1 MRGFAAWISIAC
13 LTACAAGPSPELPRA
28 AAPADD
34 WCRALYSQLD
44 AQVAAAGVAEQGAA
58 RIDGYPY
65 LRVDRL
71 LAALGETV
79 ASGWPQRAWIERRAA
94 LDLDARRI
102 ELSRLASAT
111 GEAPRVEAQM
121 RRLRSC
127 SAALIEAELA
137 SNPARDALREV
148 ARVPDDYSLLART
161 LGLYPLAL
169 PFLKL
174 GVSGY
179 QDSVAQRFEEPLP
192 PAQRLQQWWP
202 AAAPPLDGDEVAA
215 WIASGS
221 ADPLGIPKLN
231 ADQWR
236 QLAAAHAPVFWIE
249 TVTPADTPGRPM
261 RQEEALGF
269 DRQQAPLY
277 VHTGYTRFDG
287 VILPQLTYT
296 LWFSERTP
304 QGSWDPYAGQLDGVV
319 WRVTLGV
326 DGRPLL
332 YDSIHACGCY
342 HLVFP
347 VQKLIRRAPGLFSD
361 PMLIPQ
367 QEVPT
372 GPVAVL
378 LDAGD
383 HQVRR
388 VLPRSALPQ
397 QARRPLALTSY
408 RQLLLQPDGEQALFD
423 DDGLVSGS
431 ERSERFWLWPTGV
444 RSPGAMRQAGR
455 QATAFVGRR
464 HFDDPDLF
472 CEAFVCEGAR

>member
-13 LTACAAGPSPELPRA
+13 LTACAAGPSPTVPRA

-34 WCRALYSQLD
+34 WCRALYLQLD
-44 AQVAAAGVAEQGAA
+44 AQVAEADVAEPGAA
-58 RIDGYPY
+58 RIEGYPY

-71 LAALGETV
+71 LAALGKTV
-79 ASGWPQRAWIERRAA
+79 ASGWPQRAWIDRLAA

-102 ELSRLASAT
+102 ELTRLAAVSAD
-111 GEAPRVEAQM
+111 APRVEAQM

-137 SNPARDALREV
+137 SHSARESLREA
-148 ARVPDDYSLLART
+148 ARVPDDYSLLARAV
-161 LGLYPLAL
+161 GLYPLAL

-174 GVSGY
+174 GVSDY
-179 QDSVAQRFEEPLP
+179 QDSVAQRFDEPLP
-192 PAQRLQQWWP
+192 PVQSLQQWWP
-202 AAAPPLDGDEVAA
+202 AAAAPLDAEEIAE

-221 ADPLGIPKLN
+221 ADPLGIPKLS
-231 ADQWR
+231 AEQWR
-236 QLAAAHAPVFWIE
+236 QLAADQAPVFWIE
-249 TVTPADTPGRPM
+249 TETPADTPGRPL
-261 RQEEALGF
+261 RQDGALGF

-296 LWFSERTP
+296 LWFSERVA
-304 QGSWDPYAGQLDGVV
+304 QGGWDPYAGPLDGVV

-347 VQKLIRRAPGLFSD
+347 VRRMIRRGPGLLSD

-367 QEVPT
+367 EEVPT

-408 RQLLLQPDGEQALFD
+408 RALLLPPAGEDPVFD

-431 ERSERFWLWPTGV
+431 ERSERYWLWPTGV

-472 CEAFVCEGAR
+472 CEAFVCESAR

>member
-1 MRGFAAWISIAC
+1 MRGIGLWVLIGALS
-13 LTACAAGPSPELPRA
+13 ACAAGPQPPQPRGS
-28 AAPADD
+28 APAAD
-34 WCRALYSQLD
+34 WCRDFYLQLD
-44 AQVAAAGVAEQGAA
+44 QRVAQAGVAERGTA

-71 LAALGETV
+71 LADMGSRLAP
-79 ASGWPQRAWIERRAA
+79 GWPQRAWIDRLAA

-102 ELSRLASAT
+102 ELSRLAQDEPTTESIDVT
-111 GEAPRVEAQM
+111 L

-127 SAALIEAELA
+127 GAALIEAELN
-137 SNPARDALREV
+137 SFEQRERLRKR
-148 ARVPDDYSLLART
+148 ARVPDEYSLVARG

-169 PFLKL
+169 PFLKW
-174 GVSGY
+174 GVSSY
-179 QDSVAQRFEEPLP
+179 QASVAQRFSGALP
-192 PAQRLQQWWP
+192 AAGRLQQWWP
-202 AAAPPLDGDEVAA
+202 APAPMPEAAEVAQ
-215 WIASGS
+215 WIASGNS
-221 ADPLGIPKLN
+221 DALGIPQLA

-249 TVTPADTPGRPM
+249 TASAADAPGRPL
-261 RQEEALGF
+261 RQGGELGF
-269 DRQQAPLY
+269 DHSQAPLY
-277 VHTGYTRFDG
+277 VHTGYTRLDG

-296 LWFSERTP
+296 LWFSERAAEE
-304 QGSWDPYAGQLDGVV
+304 GFDPYAGELDGVV

-326 DGRPLL
+326 DGQPLL

-342 HLVFP
+342 HLLFP
-347 VQKLIRRAPGLFSD
+347 VREMIRRAPGLLSD

-367 QEVPT
+367 GVVPP

-378 LDAGD
+378 LDAGT

-397 QARRPLALTSY
+397 QARRPLALAPY
-408 RQLLLQPDGEQALFD
+408 RQLLLPPAGEEPLFD

-431 ERSERFWLWPTGV
+431 ERAERLYLWPTGV

-464 HFDDPDLF
+464 HFDDPALF
-472 CEAFVCEGAR
+472 CEAFVCTEQR

>member
-1 MRGFAAWISIAC
+1 MRGFVAWISIAC
-13 LTACAAGPSPELPRA
+13 LTACAAGPSPTGPLA

-44 AQVAAAGVAEQGAA
+44 AQVDEANVAERGAS
-58 RIDGYPY
+58 RIEGYPY

-79 ASGWPQRAWIERRAA
+79 ASGWPQRAWIERLAA
-94 LDLDARRI
+94 LDLSARRI
-102 ELSRLASAT
+102 ELTRLAAVT
-111 GEAPRVEAQM
+111 VDAPTVAVQM

-127 SAALIEAELA
+127 SAALIEAELSSA
-137 SNPARDALREV
+137 QARERLRES
-148 ARVPDDYSLLART
+148 AQVPDDYSLLARS

-169 PFLKL
+169 PFLKW
-174 GVSGY
+174 GVGDY
-179 QDSVAQRFEEPLP
+179 QDAVTQRFADALP
-192 PAQRLQQWWP
+192 PVERLQQWWP
-202 AAAPPLDGDEVAA
+202 AEAPQPAADEVAA

-221 ADPLGIPKLN
+221 TDPLGIPKLT
-231 ADQWR
+231 AEQWR
-236 QLAAAHAPVFWIE
+236 ELAAAHAPVFWIE
-249 TVTPADTPGRPM
+249 TETPADAPGRPLR
-261 RQEEALGF
+261 RQQMLDF

-347 VQKLIRRAPGLFSD
+347 VQPLIRRAPGLLSD
-361 PMLIPQ
+361 PMLTPQ
-367 QEVPT
+367 ETVPT

-388 VLPRSALPQ
+388 VLPRRALPE
-397 QARRPLALTSY
+397 QARRPLALMPY
-408 RQLLLQPDGEQALFD
+408 RQLLLPPAGEQALFD

-431 ERSERFWLWPTGV
+431 ERPERFWLWPTGV

-472 CEAFVCEGAR
+472 CEAFVCEGVR

>member
-1 MRGFAAWISIAC
+1 MRGFVAWISIAC
-13 LTACAAGPSPELPRA
+13 LTACAAGPSPSGPQP

-34 WCRALYSQLD
+34 WCRALYAQLD
-44 AQVAAAGVAEQGAA
+44 AQVAAAGVAERGTA
-58 RIDGYPY
+58 RMPAYPY

-71 LAALGETV
+71 LAALGQTV
-79 ASGWPQRAWIERRAA
+79 ASGWQQRAWIERLAA

-102 ELSRLASAT
+102 ELTRLAAVA
-111 GEAPRVEAQM
+111 EQAPPIEAQM
-121 RRLRSC
+121 RRLRTC
-127 SAALIEAELA
+127 SAALIEAEL
-137 SNPARDALREV
+137 SRGPARDALRD
-148 ARVPDDYSLLART
+148 AAQVPDDYSMLARS

-169 PFLKL
+169 PFLKW
-174 GVSGY
+174 GVADY
-179 QDSVAQRFEEPLP
+179 QASVTQRFTGALP
-192 PAQRLQQWWP
+192 PAERLQQWWP
-202 AAAPPLDGDEVAA
+202 APAPPLDAGEVAD
-215 WIASGS
+215 WIASGN
-221 ADPLGIPKLN
+221 ADPLGIPRLN
-231 ADQWR
+231 AEQWR
-236 QLAAAHAPVFWIE
+236 QLAAVHAPVFWIE
-249 TVTPADTPGRPM
+249 TETHADTPGRPK
-261 RQEEALGF
+261 RQNGELGF
-269 DRQQAPLY
+269 EAQQAPLY

-296 LWFSERTP
+296 LWFSERAP
-304 QGSWDPYAGQLDGVV
+304 QGRWDPYAGRLDGVV

-326 DGRPLL
+326 DGRPLI

-347 VQKLIRRAPGLFSD
+347 VQKMVRRAPGLLSD

-367 QEVPT
+367 DEVPS

-383 HQVRR
+383 HQVRQ

-397 QARRPLALTSY
+397 QARRPLTLTPY
-408 RQLLLQPDGEQALFD
+408 RALLLPPVGEQALFD

-431 ERSERFWLWPTGV
+431 ERRERFWLWPTGV

-472 CEAFVCEGAR
+472 CEAFVCEAAR